1 MQPQPATA
9 LQYRRSTT
17 GGGAKPAAV
26 DWELFEETL
35 ARVDPCFSDPRFDSL
50 KHVLTVLSSS
60 NAEQEVAEV
69 RAAGAGRLRRPGQAV
84 AGGMAALNACS
95 NMPPMPPAWPIPPAH
110 WFAIW
115 PVHAAAL
122 SLPLTT
128 LPQLREQRAAIEEM
142 VDAVVEGYHAGFNK
156 SIHNYSLIL
165 RLFTESRLQVG
176 RARMHCGAR

>member
-1 MQPQPATA
+1 MA
-9 LQYRRSTT
+9 LQYRRSAT
-17 GGGAKPAAV
+17 GGGGKSAAV

-69 RAAGAGRLRRPGQAV
+69 GMGRSGGPQGGAAS
-84 AGGMAALNACS
+84 GMAALHGRAACL
-95 NMPPMPPAWPIPPAH
+95 PCQLL
-110 WFAIW
+110 
-115 PVHAAAL
+115 AAAHQL
-122 SLPLTT
+122 TKPCCRAVCHYLRPLLPAPSSVCPL
-128 LPQLREQRAAIEEM
+128 LQLQEQRAAIEEM

-165 RLFTESRLQVG
+165 RLFTESRLQV
-176 RARMHCGAR
+176 RRQAC